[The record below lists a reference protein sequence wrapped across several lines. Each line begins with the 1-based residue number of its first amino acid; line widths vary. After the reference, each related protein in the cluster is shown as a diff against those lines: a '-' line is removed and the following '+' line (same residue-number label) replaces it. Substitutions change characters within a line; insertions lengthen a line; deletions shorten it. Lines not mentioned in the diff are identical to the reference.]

1 MPRVSPHR
9 GPAVAHPSG
18 QPSPWE
24 RHAANSGHG
33 VSVCGTARLSS
44 EIGCAWNPV
53 TGGGRFRVPVSKP
66 WCLSRGQSLPAPLQG
81 VQGGGG
87 VPSRAPAD
95 LAPQGAWLPRPA
107 RPGGST
113 LVSGSQV
120 PVCVGRLWSGC
131 LGGELSPALLF
142 CATLGTFAPISHARR
157 RPREGQELL
166 VAGGAQSTGWEDRA
180 FRGPPFPRR

>member
-1 MPRVSPHR
+1 MLGTLLREEEGLGSRDRRLGVSLEDSLSQPPYRVSGEAEACRP
-9 GPAVAHPSG
+9 
-18 QPSPWE
+18 
-24 RHAANSGHG
+24 
-33 VSVCGTARLSS
+33 
-44 EIGCAWNPV
+44 
-53 TGGGRFRVPVSKP
+53 GR
-66 WCLSRGQSLPAPLQG
+66 PLT
-81 VQGGGG
+81 
-87 VPSRAPAD
+87 S
-95 LAPQGAWLPRPA
+95 RPA

-142 CATLGTFAPISHARR
+142 CATLGTLAPISHARR